1 MQERVEVLAWAV
13 NALVG
18 TLLVQSRAVARKLA
32 DVGEGVQQSDF
43 RLDQFLVV
51 TGQAL
56 TKVVV
61 LREQDAC
68 ARRRLRR
75 NR

>member
-18 TLLVQSRAVARKLA
+18 TLFVQSRAIARKLA

-43 RLDQFLVV
+43 RLDEFLVV
-51 TGQAL
+51 TRQAV
-56 TKVVV
+56 TKAVV
-61 LREQDAC
+61 LRQQDAC
-68 ARRRLRR
+68 ALGHLRR